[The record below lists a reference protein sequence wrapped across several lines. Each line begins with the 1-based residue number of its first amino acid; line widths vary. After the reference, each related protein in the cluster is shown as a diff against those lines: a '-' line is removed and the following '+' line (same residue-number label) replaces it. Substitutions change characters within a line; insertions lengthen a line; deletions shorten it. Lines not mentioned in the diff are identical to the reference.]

1 MSQVTFRTHTLP
13 NGLQLVAE
21 CNPNAYS
28 TGLSYFVKTG
38 ARDETPAISGVSHF
52 WNTWSLRGH
61 QPVRPNK

>member
-28 TGLSYFVKTG
+28 TGLSYFVK
-38 ARDETPAISGVSHF
+38 EMHVESGTLITFSK
-52 WNTWSLRGH
+52 
-61 QPVRPNK
+61 QNKKLDVIQEYSIKKVFL